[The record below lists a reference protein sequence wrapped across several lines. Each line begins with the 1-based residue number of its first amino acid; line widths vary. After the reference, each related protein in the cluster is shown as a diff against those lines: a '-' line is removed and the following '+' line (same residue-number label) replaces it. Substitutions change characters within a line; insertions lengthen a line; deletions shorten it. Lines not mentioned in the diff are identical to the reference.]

1 MAIVSAARIRAALF
15 AFAVLF
21 LVGPAAAQQAD
32 PPWALWD
39 LEVENAEASLER
51 GNAAADTVDQI
62 RERLNNQTSLARKV
76 SEAAAAEMSRL
87 QAEID
92 ALGPEP
98 EVGEETAEIA
108 ELRET
113 LTTSMA
119 EARARQ
125 GRADRVITRADE
137 LRRRLV
143 DQDQERFLS
152 RIETL
157 GPSPASPSTWA
168 QSFEFI
174 GATYT
179 RIKGEI
185 TAELKSPD
193 MRKMATQRLP
203 LALIAVAAALFIAF
217 GVRIFTVSALL
228 RRAETAGGRQRRLIF
243 GVGAA
248 ATRLIM
254 LAAASALLFY
264 GLSSTG
270 LFGAFGEAAL
280 RALARAVLTII
291 VAYAIAAALFS
302 PQVAGLRPYDIDD
315 ATARRAFRM
324 AMLMGFAAALHVL
337 VQQLGEAVNAP
348 LAATASLSFIAIM
361 LGGFALLQLAQ
372 VARPLV
378 NQAID
383 GPEIAIGAQILRLLR
398 RASFVVAVLSPLLA
412 LIGYAF
418 AAQYLLFPTIYSL
431 AALSVVGMI
440 YFVIRE
446 AVENYLADQQK
457 DGEDR
462 LRLIPILAGFLL
474 LCATLPMLALIWGA
488 EWVDITFAYDR
499 LVAGFQIGDVALS
512 PMDFVTFALVFVI
525 GYTLTRAAQ
534 RVMKGSVLPKTGMS
548 AGGAD
553 ALTSGIGYVGIFI
566 AAIAAI
572 TAAGLDLSN
581 LAIVAGALSVGIGFG
596 LQNIVNNFVS
606 GVILLVERP
615 INVGDWIEVGGV
627 HGTVKKVNV
636 RSTEIETF
644 DRASYIIPNSDLI
657 SGAVTNYTHGN
668 TVGRAIVTVGVAYG
682 TDTHMVQRILLEAA
696 SEHPMVLTS
705 PAPAAYFQGFGADSL
720 DFELRAYLRD
730 VNWVLSVKS
739 DLNFAIEAKLGEAG
753 VEIPF
758 AQRDI
763 NIKNIGEIGRALRG
777 GDKSET

>member
-1 MAIVSAARIRAALF
+1 MRTLFAAL
-15 AFAVLF
+15 AALLF
-21 LVGPAAAQQAD
+21 LFAGAAAQTPEAT
-32 PPWALWD
+32 WSLWD
-39 LEVENAEASLER
+39 LEAERAEAALARGAASSDALEQSR
-51 GNAAADTVDQI
+51 ARLLAQIDAARIIAAD
-62 RERLNNQTSLARKV
+62 
-76 SEAAAAEMSRL
+76 AAEETRRL
-87 QAEID
+87 QAELD
-92 ALGPEP
+92 ALGPPP
-98 EVGEETAEIA
+98 EVGEEAA
-108 ELRET
+108 DAAALRAD
-113 LTTSMA
+113 LTQA
-119 EARARQ
+119 LAQARARE
-125 GRADRVITRADE
+125 GRAERVVTRAE
-137 LRRRLV
+137 NLRTRLAGL
-143 DQDQERFLS
+143 DQERFLS

-157 GPSPASPSTWA
+157 GPSPALPETWA
-168 QSFEFI
+168 SSFAFI
-174 GATYT
+174 GATLN
-179 RIKGEI
+179 RIDGEVA
-185 TAELKSPD
+185 AELNSPS
-193 MRKMATQRLP
+193 MRKMAMQRLP
-203 LALIAVAAALFIAF
+203 LALVAVVAALFIAF
-217 GVRIFTVSALL
+217 GVRLFAVGALL
-228 RRAETAGGRQRRLIF
+228 RRAQTADRRQRRLIF

-248 ATRLIM
+248 ALRLTM

-270 LFGAFGEAAL
+270 LFGALGEATL
-280 RALARAVLTII
+280 TALARAVLTII
-291 VAYAIAAALFS
+291 IAYAIAASLFS
-302 PQVAGLRPYDIDD
+302 PKAAGLRPYDLDD
-315 ATARRAFRM
+315 GAARRGFAM
-324 AMLMGFAAALHVL
+324 AMLLGVSAALHVL
-337 VQQLGEAVNAP
+337 VEQVGVAAKAP
-348 LAATASLSFIAIM
+348 PAATAPISFVSIV
-361 LGGFALLQLAQ
+361 LGGFALFQTAQ
-372 VARPLV
+372 IARPFV
-378 NQAID
+378 NRAVD
-383 GPEIAIGAQILRLLR
+383 GPDIAIGAQMLRFLR
-398 RASFVVAVLSPLLA
+398 RTCVVVAVLAPLLA
-412 LIGYAF
+412 LIGYDF
-418 AAQYLLFPTIYSL
+418 AARYILFPTIYSL
-431 AALSVVGMI
+431 AALLVVAMV

-446 AVENYLADQQK
+446 AVENYLADQK
-457 DGEDR
+457 KEGEDR

-474 LCATLPMLALIWGA
+474 FCASVPMLALIWGA
-488 EWVDITFAYDR
+488 SWADISLAYDR
-499 LVAGFQIGDVALS
+499 LVAGFRIGDVALS

-534 RVMKGSVLPKTGMS
+534 RLLKNSVLPKTGMS
-548 AGGAD
+548 VGGAD

-668 TVGRAIVTVGVAYG
+668 TVGRAIVPVGVAYG
-682 TDTHMVQRILLEAA
+682 TDTRLVQRILLEAA

-739 DLNFAIEAKLGEAG
+739 DLNFAIEEKLRAAD

-763 NIKNIGEIGRALRG
+763 NIRNIGEVGRAIRRG
-777 GDKSET
+777 GGDGTGAET